1 MKTMSEDQRRSKQTR
16 LLIADDNP
24 GARSGLIALLNTM
37 LAGAAGLMILEASTG
52 EAAVRL
58 AANFQPD
65 LVLMDIQM
73 PEMDGI
79 EAIRQIKQRQPGV
92 KVAALTMFA
101 DRRQEALEAGAD
113 LFLLKGT
120 PPDRLLSAIQSLLP
134 VEN

>member
-1 MKTMSEDQRRSKQTR
+1 MSEDQRRSKQTR